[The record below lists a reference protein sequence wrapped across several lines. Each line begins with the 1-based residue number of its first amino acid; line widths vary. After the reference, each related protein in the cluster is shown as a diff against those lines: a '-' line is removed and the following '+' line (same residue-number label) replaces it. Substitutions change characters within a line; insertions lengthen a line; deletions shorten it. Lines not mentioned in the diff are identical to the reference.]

1 MGKWNELRKIRD
13 IDTLRLFLQDNKD
26 FLKKLSFPV
35 VVAAAILVFWI
46 WGGQGEETV
55 IDKTGNETLPA
66 TEELTEA
73 QKTEDDSI
81 SSEAENSEPAV
92 IFIDIGGEVKNP
104 GVYQVEEGTRLFQVI
119 EKAGGL
125 TEFADVDDINQ
136 AEQVTDGQKILVG
149 STNPNSP
156 YYGKSESAGGSS
168 TSAVRQGEEGVLV
181 NINQGD
187 STELQLI
194 PGVGPATADKIIEY
208 RETNGP
214 FAQKEDI
221 KNVSGIGEKTY
232 EALKDYICV

>member
-81 SSEAENSEPAV
+81 SSGAENSETAV

-104 GVYQVEEGTRLFQVI
+104 GVY
-119 EKAGGL
+119 
-125 TEFADVDDINQ
+125 
-136 AEQVTDGQKILVG
+136 
-149 STNPNSP
+149 
-156 YYGKSESAGGSS
+156 
-168 TSAVRQGEEGVLV
+168 
-181 NINQGD
+181 
-187 STELQLI
+187 
-194 PGVGPATADKIIEY
+194 
-208 RETNGP
+208 
-214 FAQKEDI
+214 
-221 KNVSGIGEKTY
+221 
-232 EALKDYICV
+232 